1 MKEMQIKTGNR
12 LWRAQTCVSQIPLQ
26 GGTCPAVSLQSSVV
40 RSFWVA
46 SASTGGLQSWL
57 TEVGLQGLAIVS
69 QCSSPLIDHM
79 HPRAHPGVEVPSR
92 WDRSSTF
99 LFA

>member
-26 GGTCPAVSLQSSVV
+26 GRTCCPAVSLQSSVV

-46 SASTGGLQSWL
+46 SASAGGLQSWL
-57 TEVGLQGLAIVS
+57 TEVGL
-69 QCSSPLIDHM
+69 
-79 HPRAHPGVEVPSR
+79 
-92 WDRSSTF
+92 
-99 LFA
+99 